1 MTLALLLTAVGGA
14 WAADTYTIT
23 FSGFGNEACNKT
35 VTDATLEYSETFNMA
50 DVDANYT
57 NFYDVGG
64 SNEYVSISQDNTQF
78 TITVKSAFEGTVNVT
93 VYYLNGDGDEDDRRI
108 SVTCVKNA
116 PTEPT
121 IEVTTNAASEQDFFT
136 EATFTM
142 PTYDVTVNYELVR
155 DMQDEANPVAFSGL
169 PSSGN
174 IVVKKGSGGKYQPAE
189 ALTIQLIDP
198 LAAEDAKNIIAAD
211 GITVKVLVG
220 DGGTPIEYD
229 QENPI
234 TLEAFLA
241 DMKPGYY
248 WIKAEATDEN
258 SPYDG
263 TVYSSE
269 FTVVEQYDLTVK
281 PANDF
286 SKKGLDAVT
295 VGTESL
301 TIDAN
306 TGEAT
311 KTGIAP
317 DTKVKVKAK
326 RGQKT
331 SRRFLSLVLT
341 DEIEE
346 DKLRAFFAGAG
357 RLRLMPD
364 EEFDRLN
371 GHVLTSGEVLLKK
384 RLKKAVVGIT
394 VASVLCIIGVLLPL
408 RGLRNG
414 FIILGALLPLAL
426 FGLVMVFQRYLLV
439 CRGED
444 SRWNETKCERT
455 IDTEPAL
462 VITASAQFILLWACE
477 VRYFPMAEGSFGR
490 WAGFAAVPS
499 AIVAGA
505 MLLVMLSQTSGW
517 KDRLYSAL
525 LCLCFALFS
534 CFDAVYLLNG
544 ALDATPPA
552 VHSARVEEKWSDRGY
567 KGQDY
572 YYVRVVR
579 GNGSKEEFDILEPE
593 YERIEKGDSITIE
606 EYAGA
611 FGIPYK
617 KAVVPDEKVN

>member
-1 MTLALLLTAVGGA
+1 MRFKESIRQGLGKLFRSSFWNKITDDSEYEKELESIRYGEKSLLAAGGDNQPMYQIIDLGERFLL
-14 WAADTYTIT
+14 
-23 FSGFGNEACNKT
+23 
-35 VTDATLEYSETFNMA
+35 A
-50 DVDANYT
+50 DVD
-57 NFYDVGG
+57 DW
-64 SNEYVSISQDNTQF
+64 QL
-78 TITVKSAFEGTVNVT
+78 ITEFEHIPESVF
-93 VYYLNGDGDEDDRRI
+93 NG
-108 SVTCVKNA
+108 KK
-116 PTEPT
+116 
-121 IEVTTNAASEQDFFT
+121 
-136 EATFTM
+136 
-142 PTYDVTVNYELVR
+142 
-155 DMQDEANPVAFSGL
+155 
-169 PSSGN
+169 N
-174 IVVKKGSGGKYQPAE
+174 IVISKK
-189 ALTIQLIDP
+189 D
-198 LAAEDAKNIIAAD
+198 
-211 GITVKVLVG
+211 ITSVDIGVA
-220 DGGTPIEYD
+220 Y
-229 QENPI
+229 
-234 TLEAFLA
+234 
-241 DMKPGYY
+241 
-248 WIKAEATDEN
+248 DEN
-258 SPYDG
+258 SDQKLLEY
-263 TVYSSE
+263 
-269 FTVVEQYDLTVK
+269 
-281 PANDF
+281 
-286 SKKGLDAVT
+286 
-295 VGTESL
+295 TEIRL
-301 TIDAN
+301 RWKA
-306 TGEAT
+306 
-311 KTGIAP
+311 
-317 DTKVKVKAK
+317 KVKAK

-346 DKLRAFFAGAG
+346 DRLRTFFTGCG

-371 GHVLTSGEVLLKK
+371 GHILTKGETLLKK
-384 RLKKAVVGIT
+384 RLRKAVVGIT

>member
-1 MTLALLLTAVGGA
+1 MKFKETVKWLLAKLFSSPLWERLTNDEEYEKDLRAIQYGEKSLLATGGTGSSVQPMYQII
-14 WAADTYTIT
+14 DLGDR
-23 FSGFGNEACNKT
+23 FLF
-35 VTDATLEYSETFNMA
+35 A
-50 DVDANYT
+50 DVD
-57 NFYDVGG
+57 DW
-64 SNEYVSISQDNTQF
+64 
-78 TITVKSAFEGTVNVT
+78 
-93 VYYLNGDGDEDDRRI
+93 
-108 SVTCVKNA
+108 
-116 PTEPT
+116 
-121 IEVTTNAASEQDFFT
+121 
-136 EATFTM
+136 
-142 PTYDVTVNYELVR
+142 
-155 DMQDEANPVAFSGL
+155 
-169 PSSGN
+169 
-174 IVVKKGSGGKYQPAE
+174 
-189 ALTIQLIDP
+189 QLITDFDNIP
-198 LAAEDAKNIIAAD
+198 DEVFTAKKNFVIPKKDISSVDIGVA
-211 GITVKVLVG
+211 
-220 DGGTPIEYD
+220 Y
-229 QENPI
+229 
-234 TLEAFLA
+234 
-241 DMKPGYY
+241 
-248 WIKAEATDEN
+248 DEN
-258 SPYDG
+258 SDQKLLEY
-263 TVYSSE
+263 
-269 FTVVEQYDLTVK
+269 
-281 PANDF
+281 
-286 SKKGLDAVT
+286 
-295 VGTESL
+295 TEIRL
-301 TIDAN
+301 RWKA
-306 TGEAT
+306 
-311 KTGIAP
+311 
-317 DTKVKVKAK
+317 KVKDKH
-326 RGQKT
+326 GQKT

-357 RLRLMPD
+357 RLRLIPD

-371 GHVLTSGEVLLKK
+371 GHVLTKGETLLKK
-384 RLKKAVVGIT
+384 RLRKAVVGIT

-517 KDRLYSAL
+517 KDRLYSVL

>member
-1 MTLALLLTAVGGA
+1 MRFKESIRQGLGKLFRSSFWNKITDDSEYEKELESIRYGEKSLLAAGGDNQPMYQIIDLGERFLL
-14 WAADTYTIT
+14 
-23 FSGFGNEACNKT
+23 
-35 VTDATLEYSETFNMA
+35 A
-50 DVDANYT
+50 DVD
-57 NFYDVGG
+57 DW
-64 SNEYVSISQDNTQF
+64 QL
-78 TITVKSAFEGTVNVT
+78 ITEFEHIPESVF
-93 VYYLNGDGDEDDRRI
+93 NG
-108 SVTCVKNA
+108 KK
-116 PTEPT
+116 
-121 IEVTTNAASEQDFFT
+121 
-136 EATFTM
+136 
-142 PTYDVTVNYELVR
+142 
-155 DMQDEANPVAFSGL
+155 
-169 PSSGN
+169 N
-174 IVVKKGSGGKYQPAE
+174 IVISKK
-189 ALTIQLIDP
+189 D
-198 LAAEDAKNIIAAD
+198 
-211 GITVKVLVG
+211 ITSVDIGVAC
-220 DGGTPIEYD
+220 DE
-229 QENPI
+229 
-234 TLEAFLA
+234 
-241 DMKPGYY
+241 
-248 WIKAEATDEN
+248 EN
-258 SPYDG
+258 S
-263 TVYSSE
+263 E
-269 FTVVEQYDLTVK
+269 
-281 PANDF
+281 
-286 SKKGLDAVT
+286 KKMLEYA
-295 VGTESL
+295 EIRL
-301 TIDAN
+301 RWKA
-306 TGEAT
+306 
-311 KTGIAP
+311 
-317 DTKVKVKAK
+317 KVKAK

-346 DKLRAFFAGAG
+346 NKLRAFFAGAG

-364 EEFDRLN
+364 GEFDRLN
-371 GHVLTSGEVLLKK
+371 GHILTGGEVLLKK
-384 RLKKAVVGIT
+384 RLKRAMVGIT

>member
-1 MTLALLLTAVGGA
+1 MKFKETVKWLLAKLFSSPLWERLTNDEEYEKDLRAIQYGEKSLLATGGTGSSVQPMYQII
-14 WAADTYTIT
+14 DLGDR
-23 FSGFGNEACNKT
+23 FLF
-35 VTDATLEYSETFNMA
+35 A
-50 DVDANYT
+50 DVD
-57 NFYDVGG
+57 DW
-64 SNEYVSISQDNTQF
+64 
-78 TITVKSAFEGTVNVT
+78 
-93 VYYLNGDGDEDDRRI
+93 
-108 SVTCVKNA
+108 
-116 PTEPT
+116 
-121 IEVTTNAASEQDFFT
+121 
-136 EATFTM
+136 
-142 PTYDVTVNYELVR
+142 
-155 DMQDEANPVAFSGL
+155 
-169 PSSGN
+169 
-174 IVVKKGSGGKYQPAE
+174 
-189 ALTIQLIDP
+189 QLITDFDNIP
-198 LAAEDAKNIIAAD
+198 DEVFTAKKNFVIPKKDISSVDIGMA
-211 GITVKVLVG
+211 
-220 DGGTPIEYD
+220 Y
-229 QENPI
+229 
-234 TLEAFLA
+234 
-241 DMKPGYY
+241 
-248 WIKAEATDEN
+248 DEN
-258 SPYDG
+258 SDQKLLEY
-263 TVYSSE
+263 
-269 FTVVEQYDLTVK
+269 
-281 PANDF
+281 
-286 SKKGLDAVT
+286 
-295 VGTESL
+295 TEIRL
-301 TIDAN
+301 RWKA
-306 TGEAT
+306 
-311 KTGIAP
+311 
-317 DTKVKVKAK
+317 KVKDKH
-326 RGQKT
+326 GQKT

-357 RLRLMPD
+357 RLRLIPD

-371 GHVLTSGEVLLKK
+371 GHVLTKGETLLKK
-384 RLKKAVVGIT
+384 RLRKAVVGIT

-517 KDRLYSAL
+517 KDRLYSVL

>member
-1 MTLALLLTAVGGA
+1 MSIKEWIKSLLEKVFHSPFWEKITDDSDYQRELESIRYGEKSLLTSGGNNQPMYQII
-14 WAADTYTIT
+14 DLGER
-23 FSGFGNEACNKT
+23 FLF
-35 VTDATLEYSETFNMA
+35 A
-50 DVDANYT
+50 DVD
-57 NFYDVGG
+57 DW
-64 SNEYVSISQDNTQF
+64 
-78 TITVKSAFEGTVNVT
+78 
-93 VYYLNGDGDEDDRRI
+93 
-108 SVTCVKNA
+108 
-116 PTEPT
+116 
-121 IEVTTNAASEQDFFT
+121 
-136 EATFTM
+136 
-142 PTYDVTVNYELVR
+142 
-155 DMQDEANPVAFSGL
+155 
-169 PSSGN
+169 
-174 IVVKKGSGGKYQPAE
+174 
-189 ALTIQLIDP
+189 QLITEFEHIP
-198 LAAEDAKNIIAAD
+198 ESVFNGKKNLVIAKKD
-211 GITVKVLVG
+211 ITSVDIGVAC
-220 DGGTPIEYD
+220 DE
-229 QENPI
+229 
-234 TLEAFLA
+234 
-241 DMKPGYY
+241 
-248 WIKAEATDEN
+248 EN
-258 SPYDG
+258 S
-263 TVYSSE
+263 E
-269 FTVVEQYDLTVK
+269 
-281 PANDF
+281 
-286 SKKGLDAVT
+286 KKMLEYA
-295 VGTESL
+295 EIRL
-301 TIDAN
+301 RWKA
-306 TGEAT
+306 
-311 KTGIAP
+311 
-317 DTKVKVKAK
+317 KVKAK

-341 DEIEE
+341 DDIEE
-346 DKLRAFFAGAG
+346 DKLRAFFAGCG

-371 GHVLTSGEVLLKK
+371 GHILTGGEVLLKK
-384 RLKKAVVGIT
+384 RLKRAMVGIT

-439 CRGED
+439 CRGEN
-444 SRWNETKCERT
+444 SRWNETKWERT

-517 KDRLYSAL
+517 KDRLYSVL

>member
-1 MTLALLLTAVGGA
+1 MSIKEWIKSLLEKVFHSPFWEKITDDSDYQRELKSIRYGEKSLLTSGGNNQPMYQII
-14 WAADTYTIT
+14 DLGER
-23 FSGFGNEACNKT
+23 FLF
-35 VTDATLEYSETFNMA
+35 A
-50 DVDANYT
+50 DVD
-57 NFYDVGG
+57 DW
-64 SNEYVSISQDNTQF
+64 QL
-78 TITVKSAFEGTVNVT
+78 ITEFEHIPESVF
-93 VYYLNGDGDEDDRRI
+93 NG
-108 SVTCVKNA
+108 KK
-116 PTEPT
+116 
-121 IEVTTNAASEQDFFT
+121 
-136 EATFTM
+136 
-142 PTYDVTVNYELVR
+142 
-155 DMQDEANPVAFSGL
+155 
-169 PSSGN
+169 N
-174 IVVKKGSGGKYQPAE
+174 IVISKK
-189 ALTIQLIDP
+189 D
-198 LAAEDAKNIIAAD
+198 
-211 GITVKVLVG
+211 ITSVDIGVA
-220 DGGTPIEYD
+220 Y
-229 QENPI
+229 
-234 TLEAFLA
+234 
-241 DMKPGYY
+241 
-248 WIKAEATDEN
+248 DEN
-258 SPYDG
+258 SDQKLLEY
-263 TVYSSE
+263 
-269 FTVVEQYDLTVK
+269 
-281 PANDF
+281 
-286 SKKGLDAVT
+286 
-295 VGTESL
+295 TEIRL
-301 TIDAN
+301 RWKA
-306 TGEAT
+306 
-311 KTGIAP
+311 
-317 DTKVKVKAK
+317 KVKDKH
-326 RGQKT
+326 GQKT

-346 DKLRAFFAGAG
+346 NKLRAFFAGAG

-364 EEFDRLN
+364 GEFDRLN
-371 GHVLTSGEVLLKK
+371 GHILTGGEVLLKK
-384 RLKKAVVGIT
+384 RLKRAMVGIT

-517 KDRLYSAL
+517 KDRLYSVL

-579 GNGSKEEFDILEPE
+579 GNGSKEEFDILETE

>member
-1 MTLALLLTAVGGA
+1 MSIKEWIKSLLEKVFHLPFWEKITDDSDYQRKLKSIRYGEKSLLASGDNRQPMYQIIDLGERFLL
-14 WAADTYTIT
+14 
-23 FSGFGNEACNKT
+23 
-35 VTDATLEYSETFNMA
+35 A
-50 DVDANYT
+50 DVDDWQLITEFEHIPESVFNGKKNLVISKKDITSVDMGVA
-57 NFYDVGG
+57 YDEQGG
-64 SNEYVSISQDNTQF
+64 ETKLLEYVEIRLRWKVQ
-78 TITVKSAFEGTVNVT
+78 VK
-93 VYYLNGDGDEDDRRI
+93 
-108 SVTCVKNA
+108 
-116 PTEPT
+116 
-121 IEVTTNAASEQDFFT
+121 
-136 EATFTM
+136 
-142 PTYDVTVNYELVR
+142 
-155 DMQDEANPVAFSGL
+155 
-169 PSSGN
+169 
-174 IVVKKGSGGKYQPAE
+174 GKQ
-189 ALTIQLIDP
+189 
-198 LAAEDAKNIIAAD
+198 
-211 GITVKVLVG
+211 
-220 DGGTPIEYD
+220 
-229 QENPI
+229 
-234 TLEAFLA
+234 
-241 DMKPGYY
+241 
-248 WIKAEATDEN
+248 
-258 SPYDG
+258 
-263 TVYSSE
+263 
-269 FTVVEQYDLTVK
+269 
-281 PANDF
+281 
-286 SKKGLDAVT
+286 
-295 VGTESL
+295 
-301 TIDAN
+301 
-306 TGEAT
+306 
-311 KTGIAP
+311 
-317 DTKVKVKAK
+317 
-326 RGQKT
+326 GQKN

-346 DKLRAFFAGAG
+346 DKLRAFFAGCG
-357 RLRLMPD
+357 RLRLMTD

-371 GHVLTSGEVLLKK
+371 GHILTGGEVLLKK
-384 RLKKAVVGIT
+384 RLKRAMVGIT

-517 KDRLYSAL
+517 KDRLYSVL

>member
-1 MTLALLLTAVGGA
+1 MKFKETVKWLLAKLFSSPLWERLTNDEEYEKDLRAIQYGEKSLLATGGTGSSVQPMYQII
-14 WAADTYTIT
+14 DLGDR
-23 FSGFGNEACNKT
+23 FLF
-35 VTDATLEYSETFNMA
+35 A
-50 DVDANYT
+50 DVD
-57 NFYDVGG
+57 DW
-64 SNEYVSISQDNTQF
+64 
-78 TITVKSAFEGTVNVT
+78 
-93 VYYLNGDGDEDDRRI
+93 
-108 SVTCVKNA
+108 
-116 PTEPT
+116 
-121 IEVTTNAASEQDFFT
+121 
-136 EATFTM
+136 
-142 PTYDVTVNYELVR
+142 
-155 DMQDEANPVAFSGL
+155 
-169 PSSGN
+169 
-174 IVVKKGSGGKYQPAE
+174 
-189 ALTIQLIDP
+189 QLITDFDNIPDEVFTAKKNFVIPKKDISSVDIGVAYDP
-198 LAAEDAKNIIAAD
+198 
-211 GITVKVLVG
+211 
-220 DGGTPIEYD
+220 
-229 QENPI
+229 
-234 TLEAFLA
+234 
-241 DMKPGYY
+241 
-248 WIKAEATDEN
+248 EN
-258 SPYDG
+258 S
-263 TVYSSE
+263 E
-269 FTVVEQYDLTVK
+269 
-281 PANDF
+281 
-286 SKKGLDAVT
+286 KKLLEYA
-295 VGTESL
+295 EIRL
-301 TIDAN
+301 RWKA
-306 TGEAT
+306 
-311 KTGIAP
+311 
-317 DTKVKVKAK
+317 KVKAK

-341 DEIEE
+341 DDIEE
-346 DKLRAFFAGAG
+346 DKLRAFFAGCG

-371 GHVLTSGEVLLKK
+371 GHILTKGETLLKK
-384 RLKKAVVGIT
+384 RLRKAVVGIT

-517 KDRLYSAL
+517 KDRLYSVL

-579 GNGSKEEFDILEPE
+579 GNGSKEEFDILETE

>member
-1 MTLALLLTAVGGA
+1 MSIKESIRQELGKLFRSSFWNKITDDSEYEKELESIRYGEKSLLAAGGDNQPMYQIIDLGERFLL
-14 WAADTYTIT
+14 
-23 FSGFGNEACNKT
+23 
-35 VTDATLEYSETFNMA
+35 A
-50 DVDANYT
+50 DVD
-57 NFYDVGG
+57 DW
-64 SNEYVSISQDNTQF
+64 QL
-78 TITVKSAFEGTVNVT
+78 ITEFEHIPESVF
-93 VYYLNGDGDEDDRRI
+93 NG
-108 SVTCVKNA
+108 KK
-116 PTEPT
+116 
-121 IEVTTNAASEQDFFT
+121 
-136 EATFTM
+136 
-142 PTYDVTVNYELVR
+142 
-155 DMQDEANPVAFSGL
+155 
-169 PSSGN
+169 N
-174 IVVKKGSGGKYQPAE
+174 IVISKK
-189 ALTIQLIDP
+189 D
-198 LAAEDAKNIIAAD
+198 
-211 GITVKVLVG
+211 ITSVDIGVAC
-220 DGGTPIEYD
+220 DE
-229 QENPI
+229 
-234 TLEAFLA
+234 
-241 DMKPGYY
+241 
-248 WIKAEATDEN
+248 EN
-258 SPYDG
+258 S
-263 TVYSSE
+263 E
-269 FTVVEQYDLTVK
+269 
-281 PANDF
+281 
-286 SKKGLDAVT
+286 KKMLEYA
-295 VGTESL
+295 EIRL
-301 TIDAN
+301 RWKA
-306 TGEAT
+306 
-311 KTGIAP
+311 
-317 DTKVKVKAK
+317 KVKAK

-346 DKLRAFFAGAG
+346 NKLRAFFAGAG

-364 EEFDRLN
+364 GEFDRLN
-371 GHVLTSGEVLLKK
+371 GHILTGGEVLLKK
-384 RLKKAVVGIT
+384 RLKRAMVGIT

>member
-1 MTLALLLTAVGGA
+1 MSIKEWIKSLLEKVFHSPFWKKITDDSDYQRKLESIRYGEKSLLT
-14 WAADTYTIT
+14 
-23 FSGFGNEACNKT
+23 
-35 VTDATLEYSETFNMA
+35 
-50 DVDANYT
+50 
-57 NFYDVGG
+57 
-64 SNEYVSISQDNTQF
+64 
-78 TITVKSAFEGTVNVT
+78 
-93 VYYLNGDGDEDDRRI
+93 
-108 SVTCVKNA
+108 
-116 PTEPT
+116 
-121 IEVTTNAASEQDFFT
+121 
-136 EATFTM
+136 
-142 PTYDVTVNYELVR
+142 
-155 DMQDEANPVAFSGL
+155 
-169 PSSGN
+169 
-174 IVVKKGSGGKYQPAE
+174 SGGNNQPMYQIIDLGDRFLFADMDDW
-189 ALTIQLIDP
+189 QLITDF
-198 LAAEDAKNIIAAD
+198 EHITDSVMNGKKN
-211 GITVKVLVG
+211 LV
-220 DGGTPIEYD
+220 I
-229 QENPI
+229 
-234 TLEAFLA
+234 
-241 DMKPGYY
+241 
-248 WIKAEATDEN
+248 
-258 SPYDG
+258 
-263 TVYSSE
+263 
-269 FTVVEQYDLTVK
+269 
-281 PANDF
+281 
-286 SKKGLDAVT
+286 SKKDITSVDMGVAYDEQ
-295 VGTESL
+295 G
-301 TIDAN
+301 
-306 TGEAT
+306 GET
-311 KTGIAP
+311 KLLEFVEIRLRW
-317 DTKVKVKAK
+317 KVQVKGK
-326 RGQKT
+326 QGQKN

-346 DKLRAFFAGAG
+346 DKLRAFFAGCG
-357 RLRLMPD
+357 RLRLMTD

-371 GHVLTSGEVLLKK
+371 GHILTGGEVLLKK
-384 RLKKAVVGIT
+384 RLKRAMVGIT

-517 KDRLYSAL
+517 KDRLYSVL

>member
-1 MTLALLLTAVGGA
+1 MSIKEWIKSLLEKVFHSPFWEKITDDSDYQRELKSIRYGEKSLLTSGGNNQPMYQIIDLGDRFLF
-14 WAADTYTIT
+14 ADMDDWQLIT
-23 FSGFGNEACNKT
+23 DFEHIPESVFNGKKNLVIAKKDITSVDIGVACDEENSEKKM
-35 VTDATLEYSETFNMA
+35 LEY
-50 DVDANYT
+50 
-57 NFYDVGG
+57 
-64 SNEYVSISQDNTQF
+64 
-78 TITVKSAFEGTVNVT
+78 
-93 VYYLNGDGDEDDRRI
+93 
-108 SVTCVKNA
+108 
-116 PTEPT
+116 
-121 IEVTTNAASEQDFFT
+121 
-136 EATFTM
+136 
-142 PTYDVTVNYELVR
+142 
-155 DMQDEANPVAFSGL
+155 
-169 PSSGN
+169 
-174 IVVKKGSGGKYQPAE
+174 AE
-189 ALTIQLIDP
+189 IRLR
-198 LAAEDAKNIIAAD
+198 
-211 GITVKVLVG
+211 
-220 DGGTPIEYD
+220 
-229 QENPI
+229 
-234 TLEAFLA
+234 
-241 DMKPGYY
+241 
-248 WIKAEATDEN
+248 WKA
-258 SPYDG
+258 
-263 TVYSSE
+263 
-269 FTVVEQYDLTVK
+269 
-281 PANDF
+281 
-286 SKKGLDAVT
+286 
-295 VGTESL
+295 
-301 TIDAN
+301 
-306 TGEAT
+306 
-311 KTGIAP
+311 
-317 DTKVKVKAK
+317 KVKAK

-346 DKLRAFFAGAG
+346 DKLRAFFAGCG

-364 EEFDRLN
+364 DEFDRLN
-371 GHVLTSGEVLLKK
+371 GHILTGGEVLLKK
-384 RLKKAVVGIT
+384 RLKRAMVGIT

-477 VRYFPMAEGSFGR
+477 VRYFPMAEGIFGR

>member
-1 MTLALLLTAVGGA
+1 MKFKETVKRLLAKLFSSPLWERLTNDEEYEKDLRAIQYGEKSLLATGGTGSSVQPMYQII
-14 WAADTYTIT
+14 DLGDR
-23 FSGFGNEACNKT
+23 FLF
-35 VTDATLEYSETFNMA
+35 A
-50 DVDANYT
+50 DVD
-57 NFYDVGG
+57 DW
-64 SNEYVSISQDNTQF
+64 
-78 TITVKSAFEGTVNVT
+78 
-93 VYYLNGDGDEDDRRI
+93 
-108 SVTCVKNA
+108 
-116 PTEPT
+116 
-121 IEVTTNAASEQDFFT
+121 
-136 EATFTM
+136 
-142 PTYDVTVNYELVR
+142 
-155 DMQDEANPVAFSGL
+155 
-169 PSSGN
+169 
-174 IVVKKGSGGKYQPAE
+174 
-189 ALTIQLIDP
+189 QLITDFDNIP
-198 LAAEDAKNIIAAD
+198 DEVFTAKKNFVIPKKDISSVDIGVA
-211 GITVKVLVG
+211 
-220 DGGTPIEYD
+220 Y
-229 QENPI
+229 
-234 TLEAFLA
+234 
-241 DMKPGYY
+241 
-248 WIKAEATDEN
+248 DEN
-258 SPYDG
+258 SDQKLLEY
-263 TVYSSE
+263 
-269 FTVVEQYDLTVK
+269 
-281 PANDF
+281 
-286 SKKGLDAVT
+286 
-295 VGTESL
+295 TEIRL
-301 TIDAN
+301 RWKA
-306 TGEAT
+306 
-311 KTGIAP
+311 
-317 DTKVKVKAK
+317 KVKDKH
-326 RGQKT
+326 GQKT

-371 GHVLTSGEVLLKK
+371 GHVLTKGETLLKK
-384 RLKKAVVGIT
+384 RLRKAVVGIT

-517 KDRLYSAL
+517 KDRLYSVL

>member
-1 MTLALLLTAVGGA
+1 MRFKESIRQGLGKLFRSSFWNKITDDSEYEKELESIRYGEKSLLAAGGDNQPMYQIIDLGERFLL
-14 WAADTYTIT
+14 
-23 FSGFGNEACNKT
+23 
-35 VTDATLEYSETFNMA
+35 A
-50 DVDANYT
+50 DVD
-57 NFYDVGG
+57 DW
-64 SNEYVSISQDNTQF
+64 QL
-78 TITVKSAFEGTVNVT
+78 ITEFEHIPESVF
-93 VYYLNGDGDEDDRRI
+93 NG
-108 SVTCVKNA
+108 KK
-116 PTEPT
+116 
-121 IEVTTNAASEQDFFT
+121 
-136 EATFTM
+136 
-142 PTYDVTVNYELVR
+142 
-155 DMQDEANPVAFSGL
+155 
-169 PSSGN
+169 N
-174 IVVKKGSGGKYQPAE
+174 IVISKK
-189 ALTIQLIDP
+189 D
-198 LAAEDAKNIIAAD
+198 
-211 GITVKVLVG
+211 ITSVDIGVA
-220 DGGTPIEYD
+220 YD
-229 QENPI
+229 E
-234 TLEAFLA
+234 
-241 DMKPGYY
+241 
-248 WIKAEATDEN
+248 EN
-258 SPYDG
+258 SG
-263 TVYSSE
+263 
-269 FTVVEQYDLTVK
+269 
-281 PANDF
+281 
-286 SKKGLDAVT
+286 KKLLEYA
-295 VGTESL
+295 EIRL
-301 TIDAN
+301 RWKA
-306 TGEAT
+306 
-311 KTGIAP
+311 
-317 DTKVKVKAK
+317 KVKDK

-346 DKLRAFFAGAG
+346 DRLRTFFTGCG
-357 RLRLMPD
+357 RLRIMPD
-364 EEFDRLN
+364 DEFDRLN
-371 GHVLTSGEVLLKK
+371 GHILTGGEVLLKK
-384 RLKKAVVGIT
+384 RLKRAMVGIT

-517 KDRLYSAL
+517 KDRLYSVL

>member
-1 MTLALLLTAVGGA
+1 MSIKEWIKSLLEKVFHSPFWKKITDDSDYQRELESIRYGEKSLLTSGGNNQPMYQIIDLGDRFLF
-14 WAADTYTIT
+14 ADMDDWQLIT
-23 FSGFGNEACNKT
+23 DFEHIPESVFNGKKNLVIAKKDITSVDIGVACDEENSEKKM
-35 VTDATLEYSETFNMA
+35 LEY
-50 DVDANYT
+50 
-57 NFYDVGG
+57 
-64 SNEYVSISQDNTQF
+64 
-78 TITVKSAFEGTVNVT
+78 
-93 VYYLNGDGDEDDRRI
+93 
-108 SVTCVKNA
+108 
-116 PTEPT
+116 
-121 IEVTTNAASEQDFFT
+121 
-136 EATFTM
+136 
-142 PTYDVTVNYELVR
+142 
-155 DMQDEANPVAFSGL
+155 
-169 PSSGN
+169 
-174 IVVKKGSGGKYQPAE
+174 AE
-189 ALTIQLIDP
+189 IRLR
-198 LAAEDAKNIIAAD
+198 
-211 GITVKVLVG
+211 
-220 DGGTPIEYD
+220 
-229 QENPI
+229 
-234 TLEAFLA
+234 
-241 DMKPGYY
+241 
-248 WIKAEATDEN
+248 WKA
-258 SPYDG
+258 
-263 TVYSSE
+263 
-269 FTVVEQYDLTVK
+269 
-281 PANDF
+281 
-286 SKKGLDAVT
+286 
-295 VGTESL
+295 
-301 TIDAN
+301 
-306 TGEAT
+306 
-311 KTGIAP
+311 
-317 DTKVKVKAK
+317 KVKAK

-346 DKLRAFFAGAG
+346 NKLRAFFAGAG

-364 EEFDRLN
+364 GEFDRLN
-371 GHVLTSGEVLLKK
+371 GHILTGGEVLLKK
-384 RLKKAVVGIT
+384 RLKRAMVGIT

-517 KDRLYSAL
+517 KDRLYSVL

>member
-1 MTLALLLTAVGGA
+1 MRFKESIRQGLGKLFRLSF
-14 WAADTYTIT
+14 W
-23 FSGFGNEACNKT
+23 NKT
-35 VTDATLEYSETFNMA
+35 TDDSEYEKELESIRYGEKSLLAAGGDNQPMYQIIDLGERFLFA
-50 DVDANYT
+50 DVD
-57 NFYDVGG
+57 DW
-64 SNEYVSISQDNTQF
+64 QL
-78 TITVKSAFEGTVNVT
+78 ITEFEHIPESVF
-93 VYYLNGDGDEDDRRI
+93 NG
-108 SVTCVKNA
+108 KK
-116 PTEPT
+116 
-121 IEVTTNAASEQDFFT
+121 
-136 EATFTM
+136 
-142 PTYDVTVNYELVR
+142 
-155 DMQDEANPVAFSGL
+155 
-169 PSSGN
+169 N
-174 IVVKKGSGGKYQPAE
+174 IVISKK
-189 ALTIQLIDP
+189 D
-198 LAAEDAKNIIAAD
+198 
-211 GITVKVLVG
+211 ITSVDIGVA
-220 DGGTPIEYD
+220 YD
-229 QENPI
+229 E
-234 TLEAFLA
+234 
-241 DMKPGYY
+241 
-248 WIKAEATDEN
+248 EN
-258 SPYDG
+258 SD
-263 TVYSSE
+263 
-269 FTVVEQYDLTVK
+269 
-281 PANDF
+281 
-286 SKKGLDAVT
+286 KKLLEYA
-295 VGTESL
+295 EIRL
-301 TIDAN
+301 RWKA
-306 TGEAT
+306 
-311 KTGIAP
+311 
-317 DTKVKVKAK
+317 KVKAK

-341 DEIEE
+341 DDIEE
-346 DKLRAFFAGAG
+346 DKLRAFFAGCG

-371 GHVLTSGEVLLKK
+371 GHILTKGETLLKK
-384 RLKKAVVGIT
+384 RLRKAVVGIT

-517 KDRLYSAL
+517 KDRLYSVL